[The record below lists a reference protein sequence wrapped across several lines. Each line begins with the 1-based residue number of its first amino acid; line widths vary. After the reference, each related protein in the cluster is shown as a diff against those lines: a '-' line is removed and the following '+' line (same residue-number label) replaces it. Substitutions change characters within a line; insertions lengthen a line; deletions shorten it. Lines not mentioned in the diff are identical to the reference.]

1 MALNFG
7 SIFKKIQEGKALDGV
22 YNFVGGAAGSLANL
36 GANVAQAPVN
46 ALRYGVAE
54 ATGNKGAQQS
64 AARQLQANVNQV
76 KPVVRPLVQAGN
88 TAMGLSEQIAALSD
102 VGAQSIFGN
111 DQSYLDATQRKNQV
125 FNRTQAPGYGIMG
138 EGTFFEGANDPVL
151 TGKANVAQF
160 GGRFTAKGAQLAPYF
175 IGNPSGSVL
184 KQGVGNAVVGGVGS
198 VGQQY
203 ADTGQVDLGQ
213 VGADAATGVVQGAIS
228 QGVSKAIAKARGIA
242 GSEILPGGK
251 ASASEVPK
259 PINENV
265 NRDVMSG
272 KYTTGKSKVD
282 LKQQATDLAASQ
294 ARAKNPAVQAF
305 KKTMGEVESKR
316 PALSTARVDGKYNS
330 APVTY
335 ENSKSLKLGSDTRGP
350 YDKKRVLQQM
360 ERIEKGK
367 GKGIDPIVVKY
378 EKNVP
383 YVTDGKNTL
392 EAYQKLGYKEIP
404 VVEQGAIL
412 PKVSKSMYT
421 KGALG
426 DDVPADWIK
435 PKTEGTK
442 ALKSMVDEAADALD
456 SYKKDTGGVS
466 LIPGEGDAKIRS
478 SANPKWYKEFYAANK
493 RAPNKSELR
502 NFAYTLLEKKDP
514 EISNLVDTDLYHATK
529 EMAKEA
535 PAKPKVTL
543 KETPK
548 PVTQNIPKTTNNAEP
563 LNVKKYVKEQTKV
576 QEAAAKKDLSLPG
589 RLREEVSTKGIDAL
603 APIERPVEKAV
614 GGRKNNLT
622 LRNQLDRSLRSDTI
636 AGQYAKSS
644 GLHDVINGVKN
655 TKEFDQYLLAKHGAD
670 LEANGI
676 KTGRDGIKDKQLT
689 QALSGKYEKQAQA
702 LNKYNQGLLDKTV
715 DYGLI
720 SKETANMLKKKYP
733 NYVPF
738 DRIFKDSELQG
749 KGNGSGPA
757 SLSTQTVI
765 QRIKGSDRAV
775 QSPLESVLAKT
786 HDVVAQGE
794 RNLAAKE
801 IANTIDLPGN
811 PLGLKEIKGEP
822 VGNRST
828 ISYLENGKKRV
839 FETTPEVAQAAKS
852 LNKQQLGLVGKILA
866 APTRVLRLGATGLNP
881 AFALANVAKDSV
893 GSFVNSSH
901 PLRSSV
907 ANPKVFLQA
916 LQAAGNHKSKAY
928 AELVSEGAGGTS
940 FDIARNSAKDSVKK
954 IRAERNVGTKIAYT
968 VTHPGELLRAVED
981 TIGRSE
987 EYGRAMQYFG
997 NKEAALKAGKG
1008 AKEARAYG
1016 ADAART
1022 NTVNFARAGEY
1033 GRVLNS
1039 VLPYM
1044 NAGVQG
1050 SRTLMRNLRDRPAQT
1065 AAKMAITA
1073 FLPMAA
1079 TTAWNLKDPK
1089 RKEAYDDIKEYEKEG
1104 NLIIIPE
1111 NPTKDE
1117 KTGRWNVIKIPIP
1130 QGISNLSSIVRNGV
1144 ETMHGDKDFDFA
1156 SMASDLF
1163 GTGTSINTGSPRELA
1178 NQVIPQGAK
1187 PLVETITNQNLF
1199 TGNPI
1204 VSEKQKMLDPQ
1215 DQIGKNTSGTARAI
1229 GSVTGQSPL
1238 MIDNAIRTSTGG
1250 AGQNALNFSDS
1261 ALAKAGI
1268 INQDQVRGTTI
1279 EKAVMDRF
1287 TSAAG
1292 EPEYSG
1298 IDKAIEAN
1306 SKKLKASEAYKKL
1319 SPEDKAAALNRLKN
1333 DSLVSSKAMIDYK
1346 NGTKT
1351 DTKLSDRQKG
1361 LLDGTTDIESYLTTQ
1376 EKKGSAK
1383 NPKERYERAMEEYQ
1397 KDKAEGKIGTI
1408 KDISERKSL
1417 NRLQAQSNF
1426 SQDVVDLY
1434 SLPFKE
1440 MVAYVDSTGGGADL
1454 WEQVKKLDKAL
1465 VDKGGTSKLYDKK
1478 GNLKKTVAG
1487 SSGGSKGRKA
1497 GSVDTRK
1504 FGASLRL
1511 GGSIKVAKA
1520 KAAPKVASKTF
1531 RRVATSKPK
1540 VSIKKSLV

>member
-294 ARAKNPAVQAF
+294 ARAKNPAVQAKVQDLQVRRMGDPAPISPDF
-305 KKTMGEVESKR
+305 KVNRFDEPLKDLQVKR
-316 PALSTARVDGKYNS
+316 FDD
-330 APVTY
+330 PVV
-335 ENSKSLKLGSDTRGP
+335 
-350 YDKKRVLQQM
+350 KRFD
-360 ERIEKGK
+360 
-367 GKGIDPIVVKY
+367 DPIVKRY
-378 EKNVP
+378 DESMYGP
-383 YVTDGKNTL
+383 
-392 EAYQKLGYKEIP
+392 
-404 VVEQGAIL
+404 GAI
-412 PKVSKSMYT
+412 
-421 KGALG
+421 GN
-426 DDVPADWIK
+426 DVP
-435 PKTEGTK
+435 
-442 ALKSMVDEAADALD
+442 KSV
-456 SYKKDTGGVS
+456 
-466 LIPGEGDAKIRS
+466 
-478 SANPKWYKEFYAANK
+478 
-493 RAPNKSELR
+493 
-502 NFAYTLLEKKDP
+502 LEK
-514 EISNLVDTDLYHATK
+514 
-529 EMAKEA
+529 
-535 PAKPKVTL
+535 
-543 KETPK
+543 
-548 PVTQNIPKTTNNAEP
+548 P
-563 LNVKKYVKEQTKV
+563 LNVNKYVKEQTKI
-576 QEAAAKKDLSLPG
+576 QDAAAKKELSLPG

-828 ISYLENGKKRV
+828 ISYIDNGTKRT

-866 APTRVLRLGATGLNP
+866 APTRILRLGATGINP

-1426 SQDVVDLY
+1426 SQEVVDLY

-1487 SSGGSKGRKA
+1487 GGGSKGRKA